1 MVPPDWELDCELEPD
16 PEPPPLPLPLPL
28 PPELLSERVLPLSAA
43 GELERVEGASDCVI
57 RATGSSPPS
66 EKATRLICSSASDFS
81 TATSS

>member
-1 MVPPDWELDCELEPD
+1 MRTVLVPPDWELDCEAEPD
-16 PEPPPLPLPLPL
+16 PPPLPLP
-28 PPELLSERVLPLSAA
+28 PPPDLLSELVFPLPAA
-43 GELERVEGASDCVI
+43 GELERVEGAFDCVI